1 MKILVT
7 ITFFVALAVTCS
19 MAKGPQLHLEMSE
32 VVFYDE
38 VLKGSCTVQ
47 GSIIPPHVSVVMEDR
62 SNCKLDIT
70 SKERAPKFRTHFV
83 LKHITGSCTVRCF
96 SGRSKI
102 VKTVTPIINET
113 KITTE
118 PHNTT
123 VHSGMPV
130 TVSCTVKSNDLLYHQ
145 LLWMKGDVFVGID
158 DNHSLW
164 FSQHDSDTKTC
175 ELTVHS
181 VTESAP
187 YTCMLMSTDGKVV
200 SSVTQYVFAEE
211 LDDSEVSETLQYLS
225 QFFKWHV

>member
-1 MKILVT
+1 MML
-7 ITFFVALAVTCS
+7 L
-19 MAKGPQLHLEMSE
+19 
-32 VVFYDE
+32 
-38 VLKGSCTVQ
+38 
-47 GSIIPPHVSVVMEDR
+47 
-62 SNCKLDIT
+62 
-70 SKERAPKFRTHFV
+70 
-83 LKHITGSCTVRCF
+83 
-96 SGRSKI
+96 I
-102 VKTVTPIINET
+102 VET

-211 LDDSEVSETLQYLS
+211 LGR
-225 QFFKWHV
+225 